1 MRALHIRLV
10 EVVEHYRTDAMAR
23 SQHIHPIRERHL
35 QHLMAM
41 AQSTKSDTMLLA
53 RVQVFMHQMTGHGV
67 WYTLWL
73 RSEKGLLYHYL
84 DVLTHEY
91 DLERQREVVR
101 NDQERLRAMIAQN
114 KHEIEQ
120 KIEQRVQQIV
130 AHHQHQLDQKNHEIS
145 RLSLLLKQSNKDNQ
159 MLKDS
164 YEALLH
170 QVLSH
175 KERQLNVHNHDQVH
189 RHFNKMTDE
198 STTTTTTIKVISP

>member
-10 EVVEHYRTDAMAR
+10 EVVEHYRTDAMMR
-23 SQHIHPIRERHL
+23 SQHINPKREGHL

-53 RVQVFMHQMTGHGV
+53 RVQVFMNQMTGHGV

-114 KHEIEQ
+114 KYEIEQ

-130 AHHQHQLDQKNHEIS
+130 VHHQHQMDQKTHEIS
-145 RLSLLLKQSNKDNQ
+145 RLSKLLKQSNKDNQ
-159 MLKDS
+159 MLRDS

-170 QVLSH
+170 QVLLH
-175 KERQLNVHNHDQVH
+175 KERQLNVHNHNQVG
-189 RHFNKMTDE
+189 RDVNKMSDDV
-198 STTTTTTIKVISP
+198 TTTNITVAP

>member
-120 KIEQRVQQIV
+120 KIEQSPTNCGSSP
-130 AHHQHQLDQKNHEIS
+130 ASTGPKNHEIS

-175 KERQLNVHNHDQVH
+175 KERQLNVHNHDQAR

-198 STTTTTTIKVISP
+198 STTTTIKVISP

>member
-10 EVVEHYRTDAMAR
+10 EVVEHYRTDAMMR
-23 SQHIHPIRERHL
+23 SQHINPIREGHI

-53 RVQVFMHQMTGHGV
+53 RVQVFMNQMTGHGL

-91 DLERQREVVR
+91 DLERQREAVR
-101 NDQERLRAMIAQN
+101 NDQERLKAMIAQN
-114 KHEIEQ
+114 KYEIEQ

-130 AHHQHQLDQKNHEIS
+130 VHHQHQMDQKIHEIS
-145 RLSLLLKQSNKDNQ
+145 RLSKLLKQSNKDNQ
-159 MLKDS
+159 MLRDS

-170 QVLSH
+170 QVLLH
-175 KERQLNVHNHDQVH
+175 KERQLNVHNHNQVG
-189 RHFNKMTDE
+189 RDVNKVSDDF
-198 STTTTTTIKVISP
+198 TTTNITVAP